1 MVTEHKSTRSF
12 MNIMLITNMKLRVS
26 ELFRQVSKFCLN
38 KWQEIWDLCESNKLY
53 SIYPTVGSV
62 AHSKN
67 MSHYNSL
74 LINGLR
80 VGHSRLTHSHI
91 LCGDDPPTC
100 QLCGFPVPMRH
111 ILVECVGLRDIRTKY
126 FTVSSVAELFQ
137 SVDNSIIIN
146 FIKEAHFYHQL

>member
-1 MVTEHKSTRSF
+1 MP
-12 MNIMLITNMKLRVS
+12 KLWKLANVIPVPK
-26 ELFRQVSKFCLN
+26 LFPQVSKFYLN
-38 KWQEIWDLCESNKLY
+38 EWQEIWDCCEGNKLH

-67 MSHYNSL
+67 MSRYDSV
-74 LINGLR
+74 LINRLR
-80 VGHSRLTHSHI
+80 IGHSRLTHSHI

-100 QLCGFPVPMRH
+100 HCVDLLVSVRH

-126 FTVSSVAELFQ
+126 FTVSSVAELLQ